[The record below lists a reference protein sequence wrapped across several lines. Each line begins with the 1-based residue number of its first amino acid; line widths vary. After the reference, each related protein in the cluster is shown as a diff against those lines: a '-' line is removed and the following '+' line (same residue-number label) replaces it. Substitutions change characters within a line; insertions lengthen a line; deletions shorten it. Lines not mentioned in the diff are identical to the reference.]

1 MKIKKQDL
9 KQMIEGMLEYL
20 QPAFTQ
26 VHSKKFGYSLIE
38 SGVLKDA
45 KGRDINPK
53 LMYSTIEQG
62 QPVNHERAMKK
73 IIADAKDTKD
83 MQEKMANYLLKYG
96 KPEVTQIK

>member
-1 MKIKKQDL
+1 
-9 KQMIEGMLEYL
+9 
-20 QPAFTQ
+20 
-26 VHSKKFGYSLIE
+26 
-38 SGVLKDA
+38 
-45 KGRDINPK
+45 
-53 LMYSTIEQG
+53 MYSTIEQG